1 MLWESGSWASLVE
14 GALSTFNLCVHSPT
28 APCLIP
34 GAAVAGF
41 LLLCDLPAW
50 GWGSPFHGSSY
61 LAPVTC
67 VSAVGTLAVTTVTVL
82 SELLLWLL
90 SWYSWFSSSNSL
102 LHPHPSLNTQGH
114 PWLWIEDMNQNCYL
128 VEKTNYPKVAG
139 HSFTHLF
146 SGCLLS
152 TCCVSD
158 TVLGIKETNTHEI
171 PSLPHPFTWS

>member
-1 MLWESGSWASLVE
+1 M
-14 GALSTFNLCVHSPT
+14 
-28 APCLIP
+28 
-34 GAAVAGF
+34 
-41 LLLCDLPAW
+41 
-50 GWGSPFHGSSY
+50 
-61 LAPVTC
+61 TC

-82 SELLLWLL
+82 SELLLWPL

-102 LHPHPSLNTQGH
+102 PHPHPPLNTQGH

-128 VEKTNYPKVAG
+128 VEKTDYPKVAG

-146 SGCLLS
+146 SGYLLS

-171 PSLPHPFTWS
+171 PSLPHLFTWS